1 MREGNP
7 GLKHGKT
14 CMGERRVGEAQLL
27 GVEDKDIRLVEV
39 LDSTEFLEVQLKR

>member
-1 MREGNP
+1 
-7 GLKHGKT
+7 
-14 CMGERRVGEAQLL
+14 MGERRVGEAQLL